1 MPEAPIPSA
10 GPAPEPTSS
19 APIPSAQAEL
29 QLEADRIVPPQADPA
44 LRTPPTGQL
53 LLGTDKRNPVF
64 AIYQDDS
71 GERLLVFYGFELIEI
86 VNNNSADPAFKLLL
100 ARLYNAKVKLS
111 TLCESF
117 QVDPKTIR
125 RWGKALLQ
133 GDPAEL
139 IRVLEGRGACHKLTA
154 AVENFARLRWPDL
167 VAERSYGAVGRLL
180 LEIQSVFNMEI
191 SRSGL
196 QSPGIGGAGCL
207 SRRPG
212 RLRRHVVSRLVTDAF
227 RQPPIRILGQFAI
240 D

>member
-1 MPEAPIPSA
+1 MASPPV
-10 GPAPEPTSS
+10 EPQL
-19 APIPSAQAEL
+19 QAE
-29 QLEADRIVPPQADPA
+29 PA
-44 LRTPPTGQL
+44 LQTPPTGQL

-64 AIYQDDS
+64 AVYEDDS

-86 VNNNSADPAFKLLL
+86 VKKDSADPAFKLWL

-111 TLCESF
+111 ALCESF
-117 QVDPKTIR
+117 RVDPKTIR

-139 IRVLEGRGACHKLTA
+139 VRVLEGRNACHKLTA

-180 LEIQSVFNMEI
+180 LEIQSVFGIEL

-196 QSPGIGGAGCL
+196 QGL
-207 SRRPG
+207 
-212 RLRRHVVSRLVTDAF
+212 
-227 RQPPIRILGQFAI
+227 IRILKGGPAPEQSSLAQI
-240 D
+240 LALIRSPVIGASSMRSSKHKWRIARSKARPAKLWI